1 MGRRVRSGPPT
12 GLVSDGF
19 RRLGLAVADHLL
31 ILGLLSNTWWAAPA
45 ARVMIGDR
53 QVDDVSCAKA
63 AGMRAVWRRNDR
75 GFPAAEVVPD
85 AVVDRMSELP
95 ALLRSWG
102 GA

>member
-31 ILGLLSNTWWAAPA
+31 ILGLLSNTGWAAPA
-45 ARVMIGDR
+45 ARVMI
-53 QVDDVSCAKA
+53 
-63 AGMRAVWRRNDR
+63 
-75 GFPAAEVVPD
+75 
-85 AVVDRMSELP
+85 VDRVSELP